1 MINFNN
7 LKGFGGAPPQDP
19 ESLLGY
25 DPNRNANRT
34 ILEALKLGLGAGG
47 PNPDGGG
54 GSGFYPMPPID
65 LYFQPI
71 AVNTRQ
77 QNINNMYS
85 TTDANGIIQN
95 PYSLYDKTP
104 FSEYVSQNAVTS
116 EELKI
121 ARASVFGFYDY
132 DRYSPPNPDGGG
144 GGDLS
149 IRDGGYGYEYARVPP
164 VTGITADELLK
175 LKEEAA
181 RLEKEIQDKIARRGG
196 GDFYETRDPLT
207 ELDPRYNI
215 RSNTLYFDCMRSG
228 QVEVYVK
235 EPFGLTLNL
244 QKKMQ
249 FYTDSSFTNKL
260 IPANLKGAKKMRNGR
275 YKFVYTGETSD
286 YRRDYNYIPQDLI
299 VSPKGV
305 LVNFKKSSC

>member
-7 LKGFGGAPPQDP
+7 LKGFGGAPPPPP
-19 ESLLGY
+19 EYLLGY
-25 DPNRNANRT
+25 DP
-34 ILEALKLGLGAGG
+34 IGLGAWST
-47 PNPDGGG
+47 NTDGIGY
-54 GSGFYPMPPID
+54 SGRVNS
-65 LYFQPI
+65 YFEPI
-71 AVNTRQ
+71 AINTRQ

-85 TTDANGIIQN
+85 ATDANGIIQN

-121 ARASVFGFYDY
+121 ARSGGGDFYETRDP
-132 DRYSPPNPDGGG
+132 RGG

-164 VTGITADELLK
+164 VSGITADELLK
-175 LKEEAA
+175 RIEDA
-181 RLEKEIQDKIARRGG
+181 R
-196 GDFYETRDPLT
+196 FYETRDPLP
-207 ELDPRYNI
+207 ELDPKYNI

>member
-7 LKGFGGAPPQDP
+7 LKGFGGAPPQSP
-19 ESLLGY
+19 ESLQGY
-25 DPNRNANRT
+25 DPYFDYG
-34 ILEALKLGLGAGG
+34 KPDFSP

-95 PYSLYDKTP
+95 PYSSYDKTP
-104 FSEYVSQNAVTS
+104 FSDYVSQNAVTS

-132 DRYSPPNPDGGG
+132 GPAVMPPIDRYSPPNPDGGG
-144 GGDLS
+144 GGDWS
-149 IRDGGYGYEYARVPP
+149 IRS
-164 VTGITADELLK
+164 
-175 LKEEAA
+175 
-181 RLEKEIQDKIARRGG
+181 GG
-196 GDFYETRDPLT
+196 GGILPDYLRPDDDYRRTYDPL
-207 ELDPRYNI
+207 P
-215 RSNTLYFDCMRSG
+215 SNDNNKLFFDCKQNDG
-228 QVEVYVK
+228 VFVYTK
-235 EPFGLTLNL
+235 ESVSLYGTLQL

-249 FYTDSSFTNKL
+249 FYTDKGFLAKL
-260 IPANLKGAKKMRNGR
+260 KPAELGANISTPLGGKFVPFAKKMPNGR
-275 YKFVYTGETSD
+275 YKFIYSGENGT
-286 YRRDYNYIPQDLI
+286 QTLI

-305 LVNFKKSSC
+305 LVNIKSGGC

>member
-7 LKGFGGAPPQDP
+7 LKGFGGNYDYLQDDY
-19 ESLLGY
+19 SLRRQPSIEDY
-25 DPNRNANRT
+25 
-34 ILEALKLGLGAGG
+34 LKTR
-47 PNPDGGG
+47 D
-54 GSGFYPMPPID
+54 SGFYPMPPID

-95 PYSLYDKTP
+95 PYSSYDKTP

-116 EELKI
+116 EELQI

-132 DRYSPPNPDGGG
+132 GDNARLGPVVTPP
-144 GGDLS
+144 
-149 IRDGGYGYEYARVPP
+149 
-164 VTGITADELLK
+164 DELLK
-175 LKEEAA
+175 LKEAA
-181 RLEKEIQDKIARRGG
+181 R
-196 GDFYETRDPLT
+196 FYETRDPLT

-215 RSNTLYFDCMRSG
+215 RSNTLYFDCMRNG

-286 YRRDYNYIPQDLI
+286 YQRDYNYIPQDLI

>member
-25 DPNRNANRT
+25 DPQYFDRYSPPNP
-34 ILEALKLGLGAGG
+34 
-47 PNPDGGG
+47 PNPDAGGKG
-54 GSGFYPMPPID
+54 GRVNS
-65 LYFQPI
+65 YFQPI

-95 PYSLYDKTP
+95 PYSSYDKTP
-104 FSEYVSQNAVTS
+104 FSDYVSQNAVTS
-116 EELKI
+116 EELQI

-132 DRYSPPNPDGGG
+132 GQAVMPPIGDAFYNRRGPAVMPEDYGFRKDGGDYSLG

-149 IRDGGYGYEYARVPP
+149 IRDGGRGYQMIDPIAS
-164 VTGITADELLK
+164 DDNNK
-175 LKEEAA
+175 L
-181 RLEKEIQDKIARRGG
+181 
-196 GDFYETRDPLT
+196 F
-207 ELDPRYNI
+207 
-215 RSNTLYFDCMRSG
+215 FDCKQNDG
-228 QVEVYVK
+228 VFVYTK
-235 EPFGLTLNL
+235 ESVSLYGTLQL

-249 FYTDSSFTNKL
+249 FYTDKSRTNKL
-260 IPANLKGAKKMRNGR
+260 NPASIKGAKKMANGR
-275 YKFVYTGETSD
+275 YKFIYSGENGT
-286 YRRDYNYIPQDLI
+286 QTLI

-305 LVNFKKSSC
+305 LVNIKSGGC

>member
-7 LKGFGGAPPQDP
+7 LKGFGGNYAVPDDYFLRRQPSIED
-19 ESLLGY
+19 Y
-25 DPNRNANRT
+25 
-34 ILEALKLGLGAGG
+34 LKARDGLGSGG
-47 PNPDGGG
+47 PNTDGGPD
-54 GSGFYPMPPID
+54 SGFYPMPPID

-71 AVNTRQ
+71 AVNTRE
-77 QNINNMYS
+77 QNINNMYAS
-85 TTDANGIIQN
+85 TDANGIIQN
-95 PYSLYDKTP
+95 PYSVYDKTP
-104 FSEYVSQNAVTS
+104 FSDYVSQNAVTS
-116 EELKI
+116 EELQI

-132 DRYSPPNPDGGG
+132 GPAVMPPI
-144 GGDLS
+144 GDAFYN
-149 IRDGGYGYEYARVPP
+149 RRGPAVMPP
-164 VTGITADELLK
+164 DELLK

-196 GDFYETRDPLT
+196 GDFYETRDPLP
-207 ELDPRYNI
+207 ELDPKYNI